1 MQKSGQDQFQEKI
14 NLFLSVNHHH
24 KKHFLLVRLQVP
36 KKYLLMNSH
45 PTMIFI
51 WILFL
56 VQGSATFKNFDSWDF
71 GISGIWK
78 FLEIFLKIFWEYLSS
93 PLKEEKKF
101 FIMKPCKISIIHV
114 TCPLMEMLAMT
125 TGIITGTAL
134 KM

>member
-1 MQKSGQDQFQEKI
+1 MQKSGQDRFQEKI

-24 KKHFLLVRLQVP
+24 KMHFLLVRLQVP

-56 VQGSATFKNFDSWDF
+56 VQGSATFKNFENWDF
-71 GISGIWK
+71 GISGILK
-78 FLEIFLKIFWEYLSS
+78 FFEIFLKIVLEFLSG
-93 PLKEEKKF
+93 PLKEKKKF
-101 FIMKPCKISIIHV
+101 FIMKPCKILIIHV
-114 TCPLMEMLAMT
+114 ICHSMEMLATM
-125 TGIITGTAL
+125 TGIITGMAL

>member
-1 MQKSGQDQFQEKI
+1 MQKSGQDRFQEKI

-78 FLEIFLKIFWEYLSS
+78 FLEIFFENILRILSS
-93 PLKEEKKF
+93 PLKEKKKF
-101 FIMKPCKISIIHV
+101 FIMKQCKISIIHV
-114 TCPLMEMLAMT
+114 ICPLMEMLAMM
-125 TGIITGTAL
+125 TGIIKGTAS